1 LAGINM
7 MYQKTLSNRVTIELT
22 GEDVL
27 FLLSCIETSDR
38 HDLKELANKKL
49 YVRLVQR
56 YVNLVKNGID
66 LTDTPLQTQNLAN

>member
-1 LAGINM
+1 
-7 MYQKTLSNRVTIELT
+7 MYQKKLSTRVTIELT

-38 HDLKELANKKL
+38 QDLKELANEKL

-56 YVNLVKNGID
+56 YVNLAKDRID
-66 LTDTPLQTQNLAN
+66 PTDTPLQAQNLAN